1 MNTQSF
7 FISAPR
13 SLLFAS
19 LLLGASLTPLAAQAI
34 EVNGIVKLGTD
45 FGGDEL
51 VKAVFT
57 SGSSSSI
64 TANGGI
70 LLAGG
75 VSLSNASRTFSV
87 DTTVGWKSDLIDAL
101 NQSYEFSRNTFDVV
115 AFFGIPL
122 GEKKRT
128 TLRLGA
134 GATYIVHPEFTAS
147 GTLDN
152 GTVRFEDALGAVI
165 QVDGMIRFNR
175 RLGINTGIRLTG
187 ADYKIRYGTGTF
199 AGANGTL

>member
-122 GEKKRT
+122 GEKSAPPCDWAPEPPT
-128 TLRLGA
+128 S
-134 GATYIVHPEFTAS
+134 YIPNSLPVAHWITEQFVS
-147 GTLDN
+147 KMHSEQLS
-152 GTVRFEDALGAVI
+152 
-165 QVDGMIRFNR
+165 
-175 RLGINTGIRLTG
+175 RLT
-187 ADYKIRYGTGTF
+187 A
-199 AGANGTL
+199 